1 MQKSNFDTSVPCA
14 DTSMGRAWQ
23 TNYNAANSIHI
34 TMTWPCLERGLLGF
48 IVAVLGLLPVD
59 NVPPLLKVGGLVV
72 PVLEVP
78 RVLPNVTTD
87 DRVVRQKRVLVLGRY
102 DIKVARLAK
111 TEPALTRALN
121 RS

>member
-59 NVPPLLKVGGLVV
+59 NVPP
-72 PVLEVP
+72 PVSYTHLT
-78 RVLPNVTTD
+78 LPTIYSV
-87 DRVVRQKRVLVLGRY
+87 
-102 DIKVARLAK
+102 
-111 TEPALTRALN
+111 
-121 RS
+121 